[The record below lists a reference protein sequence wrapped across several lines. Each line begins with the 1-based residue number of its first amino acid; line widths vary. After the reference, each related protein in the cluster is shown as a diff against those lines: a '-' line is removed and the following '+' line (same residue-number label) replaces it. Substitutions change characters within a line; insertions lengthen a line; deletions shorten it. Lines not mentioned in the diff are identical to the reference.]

1 MARLIEFS
9 IRSTQQLQ
17 KILAFYDER
26 NGSDVYSRR
35 LMQNLM
41 DDLQLMAKM
50 PMASSPSNR
59 PDVRFFYL
67 MGFTIIFRFNS
78 RKLTVL
84 SIRSQQRKPL
94 KIYQKITQPK

>member
-9 IRSTQQLQ
+9 VRSTQQLQ

-26 NGSDVYSRR
+26 NGSDAYSRR
-35 LMQNLM
+35 LMQSLM

-50 PMASSPSNR
+50 PLASSPSTR

-78 RKLTVL
+78 HKLTVL
-84 SIRSQQRKPL
+84 SIRSSQRKPL
-94 KIYQKITQPK
+94 KIYQKK

>member
-9 IRSTQQLQ
+9 IRSTKQLQ

-26 NGSDVYSRR
+26 NGSDEYSRR
-35 LMQNLM
+35 LMQCLM
-41 DDLQLMAKM
+41 EDLRLMAKM
-50 PMASSPSNR
+50 PLASSPSTR

-84 SIRSQQRKPL
+84 SIRSSLRKPL
-94 KIYQKITQPK
+94 KIYQKR

>member
-1 MARLIEFS
+1 MARIIEFS
-9 IRSTQQLQ
+9 VRSTKQLQ

-26 NGSDVYSRR
+26 NGSDTYSRL

-50 PMASSPSNR
+50 PLASSPSTR

-67 MGFTIIFRFNS
+67 MGFTIIFRFNTK
-78 RKLTVL
+78 KLTVL
-84 SIRSQQRKPL
+84 SIRSSHRKPL
-94 KIYQKITQPK
+94 KIYQKKDT

>member
-9 IRSTQQLQ
+9 VRSTQQLQ

-26 NGSDVYSRR
+26 NGSDAYSRR
-35 LMQNLM
+35 LLQSLM
-41 DDLQLMAKM
+41 DDLQLLAKM
-50 PMASSPSNR
+50 PLASSPSTR

-84 SIRSQQRKPL
+84 SIRSSQRKSL
-94 KIYQKITQPK
+94 KIYQKK

>member
-9 IRSTQQLQ
+9 VRSTKQLH

-26 NGSDVYSRR
+26 NGSDDYSRR
-35 LMQNLM
+35 LMQCLM

-50 PMASSPSNR
+50 PLASSPSTR

-78 RKLTVL
+78 RRLTVL
-84 SIRSQQRKPL
+84 SIRSSQRKPL
-94 KIYQKITQPK
+94 KIYQKK